1 MFSKALSLLALL
13 SPLTTVT
20 AATCVPKY
28 GDVSTNPQTAPDS
41 FRVRFFTDAPSGSEP
56 IEMEVMRSWA
66 PLGVDRFYS
75 LIQDNY
81 YECAAFFR
89 VVPDFV
95 VQYGIAAEPAE
106 TEKWSSSIPDDPV
119 LKSNAAWTVTYAT
132 AGPDTRTTQLFI
144 NYVDNAQLDDQGF
157 APFAV
162 VTSGFDTAL
171 AIVNPT
177 PDSSN
182 GISQPLYTKGGNDWL
197 LGKYP
202 NTTLITKVELI
213 E

>member
-1 MFSKALSLLALL
+1 MFSKALSLFALW
-13 SPLTTVT
+13 SPLATS
-20 AATCVPKY
+20 AATCEPKY
-28 GDVSTNPQTAPDS
+28 GDVSTDHQTAPDT
-41 FRVRFFTDAPSGSEP
+41 FKVRFFTDVTGTNEP
-56 IEMEVMRSWA
+56 IEMEVTRSWA

-106 TEKWSSSIPDDPV
+106 TAKWDTAIPDDPV
-119 LKSNAAWTVTYAT
+119 LKSNAQWTVTYAT

-144 NYVDNAQLDDQGF
+144 NYVDNASLDDQGF
-157 APFAV
+157 APFAT

-177 PDSSN
+177 PGNSN

-197 LGKYP
+197 LSKYP
-202 NTTLITKVELI
+202 NTTLISKVEFM